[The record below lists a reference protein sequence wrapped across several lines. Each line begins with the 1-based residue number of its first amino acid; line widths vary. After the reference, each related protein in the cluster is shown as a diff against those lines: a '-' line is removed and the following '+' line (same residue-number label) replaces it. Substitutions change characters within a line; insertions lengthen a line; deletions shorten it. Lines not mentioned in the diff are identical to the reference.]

1 MEVLC
6 PWALVTFKILPTLDE
21 EVAALSD
28 EVTSPPGHRH
38 LWSWDLDPVCLS
50 PSLLAPSYHAT
61 ANASSSFK
69 ETKGQTGCVSGSR
82 SLILG
87 PCYHAR
93 GACQAAHTW
102 EDKDSTTSPAP
113 VSTPVTT
120 RSSPFPAHSQL
131 RYALEGLLGGSCCCR
146 SFSGTLL

>member
-131 RYALEGLLGGSCCCR
+131 RYAQEGLLGGSCCCR